1 MSNRHCLFSQV
12 LNKLL
17 SLANNARLVKAD
29 PRAWNNMIWNTSTF
43 TKSIFTVTGKD
54 MLVFMDQWVRM
65 GGHAKFHMTF
75 VFNRKRNTVELV
87 INQVA
92 IRGSFVRLLKE
103 LFPFRML
110 QIKQRVESASM
121 LVLLRLLFRNLM
133 DNFLTH
139 FRLDL
144 LNHLNR
150 ITFCSFIY
158 Y

>member
-1 MSNRHCLFSQV
+1 MTEVLNSFTQV

-29 PRAWNNMIWNTSTF
+29 PRAWSNMIWNTSTF

-87 INQVA
+87 INQV
-92 IRGSFVRLLKE
+92 INITYL
-103 LFPFRML
+103 
-110 QIKQRVESASM
+110 
-121 LVLLRLLFRNLM
+121 
-133 DNFLTH
+133 NF
-139 FRLDL
+139 
-144 LNHLNR
+144 
-150 ITFCSFIY
+150 
-158 Y
+158 

>member
-1 MSNRHCLFSQV
+1 
-12 LNKLL
+12 
-17 SLANNARLVKAD
+17 
-29 PRAWNNMIWNTSTF
+29 MIWNTSTF

-92 IRGSFVRLLKE
+92 IGGSLVRFPKK
-103 LFPFRML
+103 LFPSRML

-121 LVLLRLLFRNLM
+121 LVLSRLLFRSLM

-144 LNHLNR
+144 SPESNYILQFYILLGG
-150 ITFCSFIY
+150 TCPQQT
-158 Y
+158 

>member
-1 MSNRHCLFSQV
+1 M

-29 PRAWNNMIWNTSTF
+29 PRAWSNMIWNTSTF

-87 INQVA
+87 INQVTGKFL
-92 IRGSFVRLLKE
+92 GSHCE
-103 LFPFRML
+103 LAFLRML
-110 QIKQRVESASM
+110 PIKQPGVCGSM
-121 LVLLRLLFRNLM
+121 LAP
-133 DNFLTH
+133 
-139 FRLDL
+139 
-144 LNHLNR
+144 
-150 ITFCSFIY
+150 
-158 Y
+158 

>member
-1 MSNRHCLFSQV
+1 MMKSFEVFKHGHFAQV

-29 PRAWNNMIWNTSTF
+29 PRAWSNMIWNTSTF

-87 INQVA
+87 INQVTSGFA
-92 IRGSFVRLLKE
+92 K
-103 LFPFRML
+103 
-110 QIKQRVESASM
+110 
-121 LVLLRLLFRNLM
+121 
-133 DNFLTH
+133 NFLGVI
-139 FRLDL
+139 L
-144 LNHLNR
+144 
-150 ITFCSFIY
+150 
-158 Y
+158 

>member
-1 MSNRHCLFSQV
+1 M

-29 PRAWNNMIWNTSTF
+29 PRAWSNMIWNTSTF

-87 INQVA
+87 INQV
-92 IRGSFVRLLKE
+92 IGGVVGSYCE
-103 LFPFRML
+103 LTNHRML
-110 QIKQRVESASM
+110 PIKQPGVCGSM
-121 LVLLRLLFRNLM
+121 LAP
-133 DNFLTH
+133 
-139 FRLDL
+139 
-144 LNHLNR
+144 
-150 ITFCSFIY
+150 
-158 Y
+158 

>member
-1 MSNRHCLFSQV
+1 M

-29 PRAWNNMIWNTSTF
+29 PRAWSNMIWNTSTF

-87 INQVA
+87 INQVINITYLKVVKTEKGDA
-92 IRGSFVRLLKE
+92 LGSLGIHIV
-103 LFPFRML
+103 
-110 QIKQRVESASM
+110 S
-121 LVLLRLLFRNLM
+121 
-133 DNFLTH
+133 
-139 FRLDL
+139 
-144 LNHLNR
+144 
-150 ITFCSFIY
+150 
-158 Y
+158 